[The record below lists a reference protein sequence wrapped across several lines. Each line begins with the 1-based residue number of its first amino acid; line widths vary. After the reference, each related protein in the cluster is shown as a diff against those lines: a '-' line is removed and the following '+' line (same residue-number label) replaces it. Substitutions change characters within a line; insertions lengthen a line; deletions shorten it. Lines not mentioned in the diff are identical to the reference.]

1 MCGTARRNRYSRRTR
16 PLPSV
21 SRQAAVCAY
30 VAETRQVFDLP
41 TVTYEVT
48 EHRAMRSICSCVH
61 VHTGEF
67 PDAVN
72 ATVQYGPRAQAA
84 MVHLNQNH
92 AVSVQCTAAL
102 AACRTQ
108 RLKI

>member
-1 MCGTARRNRYSRRTR
+1 MAQPDEIVIHDVPDHCQACQGK
-16 PLPSV
+16 LPF
-21 SRQAAVCAY
+21 AY

-72 ATVQYGPRAQAA
+72 TTVQYGPRAQAA

-102 AACRTQ
+102 E
-108 RLKI
+108 IE